1 MKVINNKRLGI
12 YFFYDK
18 QGIVDRFVPYF
29 LDDLCKNLTKLIII
43 CNGKLNDEGKE
54 ILSKYGE
61 VIVRENKGFDVWA
74 YKTALQHVGWEELE
88 TYEEVV
94 MLNSTIMGPMYSLS
108 ETFTKMNDKDLDFWG
123 LTKYF
128 KYDGD
133 PFGCIEYGY
142 IPDHIQSHFI
152 VCRNSLVKSKDFHD

>member
-61 VIVRENKGFDVWA
+61 VIVKVLMFGLI
-74 YKTALQHVGWEELE
+74 KQHYNMWVG
-88 TYEEVV
+88 
-94 MLNSTIMGPMYSLS
+94 
-108 ETFTKMNDKDLDFWG
+108 
-123 LTKYF
+123 
-128 KYDGD
+128 
-133 PFGCIEYGY
+133 
-142 IPDHIQSHFI
+142 
-152 VCRNSLVKSKDFHD
+152 KS

>member
-12 YFFYDK
+12 FYDK

-61 VIVRENKGFDVWA
+61 VIVRENKGFEA
-74 YKTALQHVGWEELE
+74 IFNEIFPIESS
-88 TYEEVV
+88 
-94 MLNSTIMGPMYSLS
+94 N
-108 ETFTKMNDKDLDFWG
+108 G
-123 LTKYF
+123 LLKL
-128 KYDGD
+128 GRA
-133 PFGCIEYGY
+133 
-142 IPDHIQSHFI
+142 
-152 VCRNSLVKSKDFHD
+152 RNL

>member
-123 LTKYF
+123 LTK
-128 KYDGD
+128 
-133 PFGCIEYGY
+133 C
-142 IPDHIQSHFI
+142 
-152 VCRNSLVKSKDFHD
+152 CMMN